1 VLWLIQMNANPPLAA
16 IYPAAGDRVPQVRRL
31 VVLRA
36 NAVGD
41 FVVALPALA
50 ALRHAY
56 PRAHIT
62 LLGRRW
68 HAEFL
73 QNRPGPVDE
82 VIELP
87 DVPGVTVPPQA
98 EVDAAALAAFVARM
112 RARQI
117 DLALQLHGGGRYSNR
132 FLLQLGARV
141 SAGLRAPDAAAL
153 DRNLDYLDDH
163 HPVTLQLLECVALV
177 GATVAGIEPRL
188 QLRPQDLVE
197 AERLLPPDGQPLV
210 VLQPSATDPRRR
222 WHPGGFAAV
231 GDALAARGA
240 RIVLNGS
247 ADDVAVNRAVVA
259 AMRSPA
265 LDLAGRLSIGGLCA
279 VLARA
284 RLLVSNDTGPL
295 HLARALDT
303 PTVAVYWI
311 GNVRSFGPL
320 STSRHRVAVSWRM
333 HCVLCGRHCMQD
345 DCDHVESLVDDVPA
359 DTVREMA
366 EALYACASEALLL
379 AVKPLQT
386 ARSRPRAAPGAAAWV
401 SV

>member
-1 VLWLIQMNANPPLAA
+1 MNATPSNAA
-16 IYPAAGDRVPQVRRL
+16 IYPAAGDRIPQVRRL

-50 ALRHAY
+50 ALRQAY
-56 PRAHIT
+56 PRARIT
-62 LLGRRW
+62 LLARRW

-87 DVPGVTVPPQA
+87 DVPGVTVPPDA
-98 EVDAAALAAFVARM
+98 EVDAAALDAFVARM
-112 RARQI
+112 RARRI
-117 DLALQLHGGGRYSNR
+117 DLAMQLHGGGRYSNR

-153 DRNLDYLDDH
+153 DRHLDYLDDH

-197 AERLLPPDGQPLV
+197 ADQLLPRDGRPLV
-210 VLQPSATDPRRR
+210 VLQPGATDPRRR
-222 WHPGGFAAV
+222 WHPSRFAAI

-247 ADDVAVNRAVVA
+247 ASDVAVNQTVVS
-259 AMRSPA
+259 AMRAPV

-345 DCDHVESLVDDVPA
+345 DCDHVESLVDDVTVDA
-359 DTVREMA
+359 VREMA
-366 EALYACASEALLL
+366 EALYANAPEALPS
-379 AVKPLQT
+379 A
-386 ARSRPRAAPGAAAWV
+386 ARSLGPAPSPSRAARGGAAWV
-401 SV
+401 PV

>member
-1 VLWLIQMNANPPLAA
+1 MNANPPLAA

-117 DLALQLHGGGRYSNR
+117 DLALQLHG
-132 FLLQLGARV
+132 
-141 SAGLRAPDAAAL
+141 
-153 DRNLDYLDDH
+153 
-163 HPVTLQLLECVALV
+163 
-177 GATVAGIEPRL
+177 
-188 QLRPQDLVE
+188 
-197 AERLLPPDGQPLV
+197 
-210 VLQPSATDPRRR
+210 
-222 WHPGGFAAV
+222 
-231 GDALAARGA
+231 
-240 RIVLNGS
+240 
-247 ADDVAVNRAVVA
+247 
-259 AMRSPA
+259 
-265 LDLAGRLSIGGLCA
+265 
-279 VLARA
+279 
-284 RLLVSNDTGPL
+284 
-295 HLARALDT
+295 
-303 PTVAVYWI
+303 
-311 GNVRSFGPL
+311 
-320 STSRHRVAVSWRM
+320 
-333 HCVLCGRHCMQD
+333 
-345 DCDHVESLVDDVPA
+345 
-359 DTVREMA
+359 
-366 EALYACASEALLL
+366 
-379 AVKPLQT
+379 
-386 ARSRPRAAPGAAAWV
+386 
-401 SV
+401 